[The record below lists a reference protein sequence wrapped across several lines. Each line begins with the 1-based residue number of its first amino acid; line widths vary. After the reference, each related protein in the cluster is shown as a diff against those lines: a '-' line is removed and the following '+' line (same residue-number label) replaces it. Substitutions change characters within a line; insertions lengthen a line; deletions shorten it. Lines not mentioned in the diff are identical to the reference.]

1 MSSQQGSQKL
11 FQGLVSHELTVYLN
25 VSDLFSTQ
33 QIMAILSEGCGPDN
47 FESQTG
53 QINNINYNF
62 MIQRY

>member
-1 MSSQQGSQKL
+1 MSSPQGSQKL
-11 FQGLVSHELTVYLN
+11 FQGLVSHQLTVYLN

-33 QIMAILSEGCGPDN
+33 QIMAILSEGCEPDN